1 MKIEKIYINIDRK
14 ELFNK
19 NYGKGVAKQEI
30 NSNEA
35 VDNDFCAPIVDTMI
49 EFLVKSE
56 QKSTYCIAPL
66 KANGAIKNN
75 SNTYYFNEFQQEG
88 RTL

>member
-1 MKIEKIYINIDRK
+1 MHINIARK
-14 ELFNK
+14 ELFNQ

-35 VDNDFCAPIVDTMI
+35 VDNDFCTPIVDTMI
-49 EFLVKSE
+49 ELLVKSE
-56 QKSTYCIAPL
+56 QQSTNCIAPL

-75 SNTYYFNEFQQEG
+75 SNTYYFYELQQKG
-88 RTL
+88 

>member
-1 MKIEKIYINIDRK
+1 MHINIDRK
-14 ELFNK
+14 ELLNQ

-35 VDNDFCAPIVDTMI
+35 VDNDFCTPIVDTKI
-49 EFLVKSE
+49 ELLVKSE
-56 QKSTYCIAPL
+56 QQSTNCIAPL

-75 SNTYYFNEFQQEG
+75 SNTYYFYELQQKG
-88 RTL
+88 

>member
-1 MKIEKIYINIDRK
+1 MIIKTIRINIDRQ
-14 ELFNK
+14 ELFNQ

-30 NSNEA
+30 NRNEA
-35 VDNDFCAPIVDTMI
+35 VNNDFCAPIVDTMI

-56 QKSTYCIAPL
+56 QQSTNCIAPL

-75 SNTYYFNEFQQEG
+75 SNTYYFYELQQKG
-88 RTL
+88 

>member
-1 MKIEKIYINIDRK
+1 MIIKTIRINIDRQ
-14 ELFNK
+14 ELFNQ

-56 QKSTYCIAPL
+56 Q
-66 KANGAIKNN
+66 
-75 SNTYYFNEFQQEG
+75 
-88 RTL
+88 

>member
-1 MKIEKIYINIDRK
+1 MKIKTMHINIDRK
-14 ELFNK
+14 ELFNQ

-35 VDNDFCAPIVDTMI
+35 VDNDFCTPIVDTMI
-49 EFLVKSE
+49 ELLVKSE
-56 QKSTYCIAPL
+56 QQSTNCVAPL

-75 SNTYYFNEFQQEG
+75 SNTYYFYELQQKG
-88 RTL
+88 

>member
-1 MKIEKIYINIDRK
+1 MIIKTIRINIDRQ
-14 ELFNK
+14 ELFNQ

>member
-1 MKIEKIYINIDRK
+1 MKIKTMHINIDRK
-14 ELFNK
+14 ELFNQ

-35 VDNDFCAPIVDTMI
+35 VDNDFGTPIVDTMI
-49 EFLVKSE
+49 ELLVKSE
-56 QKSTYCIAPL
+56 QQSTNCIAPL

-75 SNTYYFNEFQQEG
+75 SNTYYFYELQQKG
-88 RTL
+88 

>member
-1 MKIEKIYINIDRK
+1 MIIKTIRINIDRR
-14 ELFNK
+14 ELFNQ

-30 NSNEA
+30 DSNEA

>member
-1 MKIEKIYINIDRK
+1 MIIKTIRINIDRQ
-14 ELFNK
+14 ELFNQ

-35 VDNDFCAPIVDTMI
+35 VNNDFCAPIVDTMI

>member
-1 MKIEKIYINIDRK
+1 MIIKTIRINIDRQ
-14 ELFNK
+14 ELFNE

-35 VDNDFCAPIVDTMI
+35 VNNDFCAPIIDTMI

-56 QKSTYCIAPL
+56 Q
-66 KANGAIKNN
+66 
-75 SNTYYFNEFQQEG
+75 
-88 RTL
+88 

>member
-1 MKIEKIYINIDRK
+1 MIIKTIRINIDRQ
-14 ELFNK
+14 ELFNQ

-35 VDNDFCAPIVDTMI
+35 VNNDFCAPIVDTMI

-56 QKSTYCIAPL
+56 QQSTNCIA
-66 KANGAIKNN
+66 
-75 SNTYYFNEFQQEG
+75 
-88 RTL
+88 R

>member
-1 MKIEKIYINIDRK
+1 MIIKTIRINIDRQ
-14 ELFNK
+14 ELFNQ

-30 NSNEA
+30 DSNEA